1 MFQRMIDFKRNCT
14 KTHLQ
19 VGRAGNTQRPKSVA
33 QWSVVDVQVPQG
45 VIAYRWVEKYSE
57 YNRENCKEM
66 MRLSTSMGEVLIL
79 TLHRSGWGGTV
90 GIFITCTVKPSLN
103 RFWKWCT
110 LTIYLSIMSLHWLTF
125 DFYLGQ
131 KTLSSPQMYKFP
143 KSSTFDSQEVTG
155 RCLVRM
161 TENSLM
167 RLGIIHPEHRYT
179 WFRAEKVNTH
189 ECTIF

>member
-57 YNRENCKEM
+57 YYWENCKEM
-66 MRLSTSMGEVLIL
+66 MSLNTSIGEVWIL
-79 TLHRSGWGGTV
+79 TFHRSGWGGTV

-103 RFWKWCT
+103 RFENDALWPYTWLSCLYTDWHLTSTWDNRFSPLLKCT
-110 LTIYLSIMSLHWLTF
+110 SFQNLALSI
-125 DFYLGQ
+125 
-131 KTLSSPQMYKFP
+131 
-143 KSSTFDSQEVTG
+143 
-155 RCLVRM
+155 
-161 TENSLM
+161 
-167 RLGIIHPEHRYT
+167 HR
-179 WFRAEKVNTH
+179 K
-189 ECTIF
+189 

>member
-1 MFQRMIDFKRNCT
+1 MFPKMKDLKAICT

-79 TLHRSGWGGTV
+79 TLHRSG
-90 GIFITCTVKPSLN
+90 
-103 RFWKWCT
+103 
-110 LTIYLSIMSLHWLTF
+110 
-125 DFYLGQ
+125 
-131 KTLSSPQMYKFP
+131 
-143 KSSTFDSQEVTG
+143 
-155 RCLVRM
+155 
-161 TENSLM
+161 
-167 RLGIIHPEHRYT
+167 
-179 WFRAEKVNTH
+179 
-189 ECTIF
+189 

>member
-57 YNRENCKEM
+57 YNRENCNCKEM

-79 TLHRSGWGGTV
+79 TLHRSG
-90 GIFITCTVKPSLN
+90 
-103 RFWKWCT
+103 
-110 LTIYLSIMSLHWLTF
+110 
-125 DFYLGQ
+125 
-131 KTLSSPQMYKFP
+131 
-143 KSSTFDSQEVTG
+143 
-155 RCLVRM
+155 
-161 TENSLM
+161 
-167 RLGIIHPEHRYT
+167 
-179 WFRAEKVNTH
+179 
-189 ECTIF
+189 